1 MITFLK
7 HAQKLAKTAGAKSRP
22 VLQNAHTNEGGTT
35 VATDSHRIYT
45 IKADQAPGLLPLVPG
60 ASDGNYPETDRLLTP
75 MTDIENDMPNVTY
88 EELTLLTKWL
98 AFAKAS
104 KVSIRAELS
113 TSGDLDFSLAEGAI
127 SSTLT
132 LSLWKCDE
140 TIVSHFDASYL
151 YDLINYIKD
160 YKTDAVLKVSE
171 HKIAVVANTP
181 QKPSA
186 FLLGIRIK
194 H

>member
-7 HAQKLAKTAGAKSRP
+7 HAQKLAKTSAAKSRP
-22 VLQNAHTNEGGTT
+22 VLQNAHTNDNGTT

-60 ASDGNYPETDRLLTP
+60 ASEGNYPNTERLLTP
-75 MTDIENDMPNVTY
+75 MTDIENDLPNVY
-88 EELTLLTKWL
+88 HERLNLLSKWL
-98 AFAKAS
+98 SFAKAAKATVKAEVSPEGNLEFSVDNTTIQS
-104 KVSIRAELS
+104 KVI
-113 TSGDLDFSLAEGAI
+113 
-127 SSTLT
+127 LT
-132 LSLWKCDE
+132 QGVKSE
-140 TIVSHFDASYL
+140 EVVSHFDASHM

-160 YKTDAVLKVSE
+160 YKADAVLKVSE

-186 FLLGIRIK
+186 FLLGIRAK
-194 H
+194 